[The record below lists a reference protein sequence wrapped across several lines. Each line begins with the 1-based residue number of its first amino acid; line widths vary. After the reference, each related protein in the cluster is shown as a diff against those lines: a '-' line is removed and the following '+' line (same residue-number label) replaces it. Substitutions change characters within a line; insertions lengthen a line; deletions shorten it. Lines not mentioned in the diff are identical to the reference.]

1 MNLTP
6 GTAEVKASRNKSTFI
21 TESKKMQELETLVS
35 GVGRGGLEEVCLWGK
50 AKDDLLIV

>member
-35 GVGRGGLEEVCLWGK
+35 GVGRGGLGEVCLWGK